1 MLSFASRVVAATVAA
16 TSFVCSSDAGVV
28 FGSLQDSI
36 SIPATSTGLYLNV
49 QTGQASYNESAV
61 PGWDV
66 NISGA
71 SGLNFISPGGYNFV
85 RLNGAAPTAGPSA
98 LPAGFVVGPQLSN
111 ATWIAGGAANG
122 FSLLSSNNI
131 VGFRFAGSDGATRYG
146 WLRIS
151 LGTSL
156 TGTDRRVVDFAFES
170 TPGASIVAVPAPGAL
185 ALLAISGATVLG
197 RRRRAA

>member
-1 MLSFASRVVAATVAA
+1 MSSFASRVVAASVAA
-16 TSFVCSSDAGVV
+16 SSLAFSSDAGVV
-28 FGSLQDSI
+28 FGSLQASI
-36 SIPATSTGLYLNV
+36 IIPVTSSGLYLNV
-49 QTGQASYNESAV
+49 QTGQASYSESAV

-71 SGLNFISPGGYNFV
+71 NGMNFISPGGYNFV
-85 RLNGAAPTAGPSA
+85 RLNSAASTAGPSSLA
-98 LPAGFVVGPQLSN
+98 SDFVVGPQLTG
-111 ATWIAGGAANG
+111 AQWIAGGAANG
-122 FSLLSSNNI
+122 FSLLSSNNV

-170 TPGASIVAVPAPGAL
+170 TPSASIVAVPAPGAL
-185 ALLAISGATVLG
+185 ALLAISGATVLS